1 MNDRHFICVDGQP
14 EIGAL
19 GEKGVHAPLH
29 IYFCNDSER
38 VVVRKKHAR
47 LRSLWS
53 LLQFSE
59 MSKKKGDV
67 PPKSVLL
74 GRVGTN
80 LKCGIIG
87 LPNVGKSTFFNVLT
101 KSTVAAANFPFCT
114 IDPNE
119 SRVTVPDPRFD
130 WLCEHHKPASEVP
143 AYLNIVDIAG
153 LVKGAH
159 DGEGLGNAF
168 LSHIKSVD
176 ALIHVLRVFSD
187 PDVSHVEGDVDPV
200 RDLAIIEEEL
210 RLKDGEYI
218 TTQWEKLEKAVV
230 RGGDKK
236 QKPDFDCITKAK
248 ELLCEHKTGIR
259 FGDWSPTEIEILNH
273 HLFLT
278 AKPVIYLVNMS
289 EKDYFRK
296 KNKWLAPIKKWVD
309 DHDPGATIIPFSAD
323 FELRFVDMSPEEK
336 EAFHKDMPDVTS
348 ALPKIIQT
356 GYKTLQL
363 IYFFTA
369 GEDEV
374 RAWTI
379 QNAGKYR
386 QKGRDYVVQDGDIIF
401 FKFNAGAGLQAKKK

>member
-1 MNDRHFICVDGQP
+1 
-14 EIGAL
+14 
-19 GEKGVHAPLH
+19 
-29 IYFCNDSER
+29 
-38 VVVRKKHAR
+38 
-47 LRSLWS
+47 
-53 LLQFSE
+53 

-80 LKCGIIG
+80 LKCGIVG

-101 KSTVAAANFPFCT
+101 KSAVSAANFPFCT

-130 WLCEHHKPASEVP
+130 WLCEYHNPVSRVP

-159 DGEGLGNAF
+159 EGAGLGNAF

-176 ALIHVLRVFSD
+176 ALIHMLRVFSD
-187 PDVSHVEGDVDPV
+187 PDVSHVEGDINPI

-210 RLKDGEYI
+210 RLKDEEYVI
-218 TTQWEKLEKAVV
+218 AQWEKLEKAVV

-248 ELLCEHKTGIR
+248 ELLCERKTGIR
-259 FGDWSPTEIEILNH
+259 FGDWSPTEIEVLNH

-278 AKPVIYLVNMS
+278 AKPMIYLVNMS

-296 KNKWLAPIKKWVD
+296 KNKWLAPIKEWVD
-309 DHDPGATIIPFSAD
+309 AHDPGATIIPFSAD
-323 FELRFVDMSPEEK
+323 FELRFVEMSPEEQEALHK
-336 EAFHKDMPDVTS
+336 EMPGVTS
-348 ALPKIIQT
+348 ALSKIIQT

-363 IYFFTA
+363 IYFFTC
-369 GEDEV
+369 GKDEV
-374 RAWTI
+374 KAWTI
-379 QNAGKYR
+379 QKNTKAPQAAGRIHSDMEKGFIMAEVMSFEDFKTEGSEAACKLAGKYR
-386 QKGRDYVVQDGDIIF
+386 QKGREYVVQDGDIIF
-401 FKFNAGAGLQAKKK
+401 FKFNAGAGLQSKKK